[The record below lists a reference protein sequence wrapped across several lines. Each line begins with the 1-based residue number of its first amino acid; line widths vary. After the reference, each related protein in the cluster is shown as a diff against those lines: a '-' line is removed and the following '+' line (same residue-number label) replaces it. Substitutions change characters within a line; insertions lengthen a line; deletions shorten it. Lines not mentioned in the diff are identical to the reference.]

1 MEEPE
6 RPVDIARKQE
16 RRKARRCGNSEERMR
31 RNPSRSRS
39 SPRRRA
45 SLRSPLTSPRLHEFK
60 YKRTSRGKLNPSL
73 DSTLRRRV
81 HVYGAFYA
89 GIIAAFNIFT
99 EDYIQLKNIHFDSKT
114 LDTIRKIFY
123 QYHYS
128 LRIQFEKKKK
138 LLFAHGYLKV
148 FYRHH
153 TISHTTVSDLQKE
166 CKPCLVPLSNWD
178 ARVQ

>member
-1 MEEPE
+1 M
-6 RPVDIARKQE
+6 RIRGDGRAGATSRQRARKQE

-99 EDYIQLKNIHFDSKT
+99 EDYIQLKK
-114 LDTIRKIFY
+114 
-123 QYHYS
+123 YS
-128 LRIQFEKKKK
+128 LRFENIGYYSKNILSISLFASYSIRKKKK
-138 LLFAHGYLKV
+138 KITIRTWLLKSFLSPSYNIT
-148 FYRHH
+148 HH
-153 TISHTTVSDLQKE
+153 CV
-166 CKPCLVPLSNWD
+166 
-178 ARVQ
+178 